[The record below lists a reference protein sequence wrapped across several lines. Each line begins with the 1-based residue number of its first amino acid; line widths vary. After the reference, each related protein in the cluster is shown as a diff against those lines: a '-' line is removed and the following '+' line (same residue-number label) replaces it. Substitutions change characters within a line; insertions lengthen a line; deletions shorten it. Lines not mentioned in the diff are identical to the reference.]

1 MKKILFFF
9 LTAALLFPGC
19 SKFGKGDEGRQITFE
34 ARTESKTGDLT
45 KTAYAGRPLYESD
58 GAYYERI
65 DWLPTDL
72 IRIYSPEASHRYDP
86 NRHFADYQL
95 SNITTDGR
103 YSRAS
108 LINAGIV
115 YDENGNDPGI
125 PDPVH
130 NIDMNVNGLIWG
142 SSDYYDFYA
151 RTPIGPINGTAMT
164 AEIPAEPTL
173 AWDGNHGV
181 MDMQY
186 AVMFAKTTGVADK
199 GTVQLHFYP
208 KFTAFEFWVNSGEN
222 DKVELEWFKLHSATQ
237 PVAADTFSM
246 SPVDESVT
254 VADADAHD
262 TIMLDFTTLP
272 GGKLTLTP
280 TQDASFMVFALPTV
294 LTDLV
299 ISFKVKDEARIRS
312 LRLNDSQ
319 GQPLEFKPGRKYI
332 LSGITFPKL
341 LELYGEDILWDVQ
354 ASGENLIWD

>member
-9 LTAALLFPGC
+9 LTAALLLPAC
-19 SKFGKGDEGRQITFE
+19 SKFGIGDEGRQITFE
-34 ARTESKTGDLT
+34 ARTENLTGDLT
-45 KTAYAGRPLYESD
+45 KTAYAGRPYYQSE

-72 IRIYSPEASHRYDP
+72 IRIYSPQASHRYDV

-103 YSRAS
+103 FSRAS

-125 PDPVH
+125 PDPAN
-130 NIDMNVNGLIWG
+130 NIDANVNGLIWG

-151 RTPIGPINGTAMT
+151 RTPIGPISGTAMT
-164 AEIPAEPTL
+164 ATIPHEPTL
-173 AWDGNHGV
+173 IWNGNRGV

-199 GTVQLHFYP
+199 GTVQLNFYP

-222 DKVELEWFKLHSATQ
+222 DQVDLEWFKLYSPTQ
-237 PVAADTFSM
+237 PVAADLFSV
-246 SPVDESVT
+246 STANESVT

-262 TIMLDFTTLP
+262 TIMVDFTTLP
-272 GGKLTLTP
+272 GGKLTITP
-280 TQDASFMVFALPTV
+280 TQEASFMIFALPTV

-299 ISFKVKDEARIRS
+299 ISFKLVGETRIRS
-312 LRLNDSQ
+312 LRLNDSN
-319 GQPLEFKPGRKYI
+319 GTPIPFQPARKYI
-332 LSGITFPKL
+332 ISGITFPKL